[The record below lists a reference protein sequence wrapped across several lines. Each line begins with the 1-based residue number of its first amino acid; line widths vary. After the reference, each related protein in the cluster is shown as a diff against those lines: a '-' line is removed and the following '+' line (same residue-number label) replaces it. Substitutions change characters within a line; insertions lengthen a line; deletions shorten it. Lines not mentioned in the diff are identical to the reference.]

1 MYDVYALSR
10 FGVLE
15 SSRIAKRAYG
25 SAPPAA
31 SASGM
36 PTALM
41 LWITMKVGSYGGSAP
56 TSSLYSSSCATS
68 RRTVSS
74 SARCASLACLRS
86 SRSRASI
93 S

>member
-41 LWITMKVGSYGGSAP
+41 LWITMKEGSV
-56 TSSLYSSSCATS
+56 T
-68 RRTVSS
+68 
-74 SARCASLACLRS
+74 
-86 SRSRASI
+86 
-93 S
+93 